1 MMVLDGCFII
11 EHLVNVAMA
20 CDEPELPPS
29 GPVHLVNVA
38 MACDEPELYGTPSG
52 PVQLS
57 VDLVLA
63 ENQMPFFV
71 LVDLIGR
78 TKLPDQFD
86 DAPGV
91 LLKKLV
97 LYYLAGE
104 KGRDMSGAL
113 PAADG
118 VSHILHLLHAMITES
133 RSPMWWS
140 LGSER
145 RLFTVPRLLRHLESL
160 FTVPLLYRIFPEG
173 PRRRERLEDYVLSAS
188 ELKQMRV
195 QFKKVRGRGRGLG
208 IVSVLGPAPLAV
220 TLYERQLQMS
230 QLRIDLR
237 TAPLLLNLM
246 VFEQSQPAEVH
257 LSRPQDVSSYV
268 AFMAKLVQSA
278 EDARV
283 LAEAEVLQQQGGMDN
298 HSMEEAPRFFRLVG
312 AASNATGALEGSYLR
327 VTLELLR
334 RRSDS
339 WVDLERNYF
348 TVFAVILA
356 LVTFVSGV
364 ATIIQT
370 YAALKYH

>member
-1 MMVLDGCFII
+1 MYVSEEVANITAEDFVQMMVLDGCFII

-20 CDEPELPPS
+20 CE
-29 GPVHLVNVA
+29 
-38 MACDEPELYGTPSG
+38 EPELYRNAFR

-57 VDLVLA
+57 VDLFLA

-71 LVDLIGR
+71 LVDLIVR
-78 TKLPDQFD
+78 TKLPEFERTGH
-86 DAPGV
+86 APPV
-91 LLKKLV
+91 LLVKLV
-97 LYYLAGE
+97 LYYFAGE
-104 KGRDMSGAL
+104 KGRDMSVAL